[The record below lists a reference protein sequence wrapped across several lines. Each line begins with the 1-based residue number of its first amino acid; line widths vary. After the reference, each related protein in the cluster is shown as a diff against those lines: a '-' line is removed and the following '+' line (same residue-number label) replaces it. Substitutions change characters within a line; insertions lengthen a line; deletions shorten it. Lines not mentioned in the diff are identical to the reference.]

1 MSRLSRLRSSI
12 LILCSLCAFSLR
24 LSADFTR
31 VISSREGL
39 TNNSILSLS
48 QGASGRIWL
57 GTCEGLNVWNGTSVI
72 PVEGSGDGR
81 LSGNLIER
89 IHQCGD
95 DAMWIETNYG
105 LDLMLSGGS
114 VLSHKQF
121 RGMYRMLSW
130 RRDSAL
136 VLTQADSLFRYDAAS
151 DSFSPVACPPS
162 LSYGRLLGCTE
173 TPDGTLWLMSKDG
186 IFRTLSRE
194 FAPEAV
200 RSMPLSFAFAEG
212 EKAFVVD
219 SRGVL
224 YSFSFAD
231 SSLEY
236 CFDLSDEIRRHGKIS
251 DIVADG
257 DDIVVAFLF
266 DGVTRLRFCGEAASR
281 YIPER
286 LPLTCG
292 VFDLMTDGWQP
303 ILWIATDGYGLY
315 MAAMDHYDIA
325 PANFEDFILPLAT
338 PVRALLRDCRGSLWM
353 ATKGE
358 GLVRIDDYSPE
369 KNFGECRSVRHF
381 FSELSDPA
389 VFALCEHFSAKPNP
403 SGASVSHG
411 IWIGTEGNGLDYYSF
426 SDGKIHHIAGP
437 EDLGYVHG
445 IYESDSRTLWVATVG
460 KGVFRL
466 SVDGGPVPRIK
477 DWGKL
482 DFGPLRNDSG
492 FFFCLYPDTDGT
504 IWVGNRGGGLIHYEP
519 STGNSGVYTLDE
531 GTGEVANDVW
541 AVYRTAAGELY
552 IGTGYGLLLFNPA
565 VGKATPTPVRGLI
578 HEIQE
583 DSEGCLWL
591 STNTGLVRY
600 SPQDAMAAHC
610 GYAHGLSHLEF
621 SDGASCRDSDGRLYF
636 GGTNGFVCLS
646 ERDFLRPPFTPDLSI
661 LSLLIDG
668 EWAPYAVQN
677 EVVIDPGRRLMG
689 VEALAIDYLDGGN
702 YRYSFRIK
710 GVDDNWYETGSRM
723 LFPVLPPGGY
733 TLEVR
738 YLNSVTGYESPVLS
752 TSIRI
757 MAPWYATRAAKAL
770 YALLT
775 GGVILAIT
783 LLALRRRKLRRA
795 RQIERMKARWK
806 EETLSSKLS
815 LLQNFSSQIERPV
828 SLQAVPCQQIL
839 DYSRSDEYIR
849 SCAERALNYG
859 ERVGQ
864 TIRLFRSLSEG
875 EEGKERPEVRLFSPR
890 DILSD
895 LVETYQGLA
904 LSRGVRFTAEIP
916 HKILWATSPR
926 IFASVAD
933 MLLTDAFFHAEGDRK
948 VSLSVSSEED
958 NLMMTIRMEGHWP
971 DARAAKLLF
980 DRAGMMEYLEKG
992 RRDGYE
998 LQDEMRLAVCH
1009 NMVSAIDG
1017 QISHAVDGPDSVFTA
1032 GDASAVEESGYKSV
1046 APVLMEEG
1054 GPVPATPGGDSKSL
1068 LLLGKDI
1075 EIIQAVTGV
1084 FQSEFRIKTFSSV
1097 HQMKEALLDAHPDV
1111 IVVEMLGDSSET
1123 ESAIRTVKEDRN
1135 TRHIPVILISN
1146 VSRES
1151 LPVDACLS
1159 LPLDTR
1165 ELKRVVGQNIR
1176 RMETLED
1183 YFTSAVSI
1191 YELSDGKKLHRE
1203 DKEFLE
1209 KLYRVIRDNMHRPD
1223 ITTGFIAAEMGTS
1236 VRSLYSRLEGLV
1248 SITPGNIIREYRL
1261 SYAAQLLSKTRLTVD
1276 EIIYRSGFSNRG
1288 TFFKNFSK
1296 RYSCTPKA
1304 WRRDHQ

>member
-1 MSRLSRLRSSI
+1 M
-12 LILCSLCAFSLR
+12 
-24 LSADFTR
+24 SADFTR
-31 VISSREGL
+31 IISSREGL

-48 QGASGRIWL
+48 QGASGRVWL
-57 GTCEGLNVWNGTSVI
+57 GTCEGLNVWNGTTVT
-72 PVEGSGDGR
+72 PAGVAADDH

-89 IHQCGD
+89 IHQSGD

-114 VLSHKQF
+114 ILPHKQF

-136 VLTQADSLFRYDAAS
+136 VLTQADSLFRYDASS
-151 DSFSPVACPPS
+151 DRFWPVDCPS
-162 LSYGRLLGCTE
+162 CLSYGRLLSCTE
-173 TPDGTLWLMSKDG
+173 TPDGTLWLMTKDG
-186 IFRTLSRE
+186 VYRTGSAE
-194 FAPEAV
+194 FAPEQV
-200 RSMPLSFAFAEG
+200 RPMELTFASAEG
-212 EKAFVVD
+212 ESAFLVD

-224 YSFSFAD
+224 YRFDFAD

-236 CFDLSDEIRRHGKIS
+236 CFNLGDEIRRHGKIS

-257 DDIVVAFLF
+257 DDIVVAYLF
-266 DGVTRLRFCGEAASR
+266 DGVTRLRFCSEAAAR
-281 YIPER
+281 YVPER

-303 ILWIATDGYGLY
+303 ILWIATDGYGLH
-315 MAAMDHYDIA
+315 MATRDHYDIV

-338 PVRALLRDCRGSLWM
+338 PVRALLRDRTGGLWM

-358 GLVRIDDYSPE
+358 GLVRIDDYSP
-369 KNFGECRSVRHF
+369 KKSFGECRSVRHF

-389 VFALCEHFSAKPNP
+389 VFALCEHFPVTPAP
-403 SGASVSHG
+403 SGG
-411 IWIGTEGNGLDYYSF
+411 IWIGTEGEGLDYYSF
-426 SDGKIHHIAGP
+426 TDGKIHHVAGP
-437 EDLGYVHG
+437 ETLKYVHA
-445 IYESDSRTLWVATVG
+445 IYESDPQTLWVATVG
-460 KGVFRL
+460 CGVFRL
-466 SVDGGPVPRIK
+466 SVNGSSVPRIT
-477 DWGKL
+477 DWEKL
-482 DFGPLRNDSG
+482 DFGPLKNDSE
-492 FFFCLYPDTDGT
+492 FFFCLYPDSDGT
-504 IWVGNRGGGLIHYEP
+504 VWIGNRGGGLIHYEP
-519 STGNSGVYTLDE
+519 STGKSRVYTLE
-531 GTGEVANDVW
+531 EETSEVANDVW
-541 AVYRTAAGELY
+541 AICRTGKGDLY
-552 IGTGYGLLLFNPA
+552 VGTGYGLLLFDPSE
-565 VGKATPTPVRGLI
+565 GKAVPTPVRGLI

-583 DSEGCLWL
+583 DGEGCLWL

-600 SPQDAMAAHC
+600 SPWDSMSARC
-610 GYAHGLSHLEF
+610 GYAYGLSHLEF
-621 SDGASCRDSDGRLYF
+621 SDGASCRDSAGRLYF
-636 GGTNGFVCLS
+636 GGTNGFICLS
-646 ERDFLRPPFTPDLSI
+646 ETDFRRPPFTPDLSI

-677 EVVIDPGRRLMG
+677 EVVIASGRRLMG
-689 VEALAIDYLDGGN
+689 AEALAIDYVDGGN
-702 YRYSFRIK
+702 YKYSFRVK
-710 GVDDNWYETGSRM
+710 GFDDKWYETDSKM
-723 LFPVLPPGGY
+723 LFPALPPGRY
-733 TLEVR
+733 TLEAR
-738 YLNSVTGYESPVLS
+738 YLNQVTGYESPVLS
-752 TSIRI
+752 TAIRI
-757 MAPWYATRAAKAL
+757 MAPWYATLAAKAL
-770 YALLT
+770 YALLA

-783 LLALRRRKLRRA
+783 LLALRRRKMRRA

-815 LLQNFSSQIERPV
+815 LLQNFASQIERPV

-839 DYSRSDEYIR
+839 DYGRSDEYIR
-849 SCAERALNYG
+849 SCAEKALNYG
-859 ERVGQ
+859 ERVGH
-864 TIRLFRSLSEG
+864 TIRLFRSLSES
-875 EEGKERPEVRLFSPR
+875 EEGMERPEVRLFSPR
-890 DILSD
+890 DVLSD

-904 LSRGVRFTAEIP
+904 HSRGVRFTAEIP

-933 MLLTDAFFHAEGDRK
+933 MLLTDAFFHAEGERN
-948 VSLSVSSEED
+948 VLLSVSSEED
-958 NLMMTIRMEGHWP
+958 NLVMKIRMEGHWP
-971 DARAAKLLF
+971 DSRAAELLF
-980 DRAGMMEYLEKG
+980 DRTGMMEYLEKG

-1009 NMVSAIDG
+1009 NMVSV
-1017 QISHAVDGPDSVFTA
+1017 VDGKIGHSVDGADSVFTA
-1032 GDASAVEESGYKSV
+1032 VFPRMSSEEASPVEESGYRSV

-1068 LLLGKDI
+1068 FILGKDI
-1075 EIIQAVTGV
+1075 EILQAVTGV

-1097 HQMKEALLDAHPDV
+1097 RQMKDALLDAHPDV
-1111 IVVEMLGDSSET
+1111 IVVEMLSDSEET
-1123 ESAIRTVKEDRN
+1123 ESAIRAVKEDKA
-1135 TRHIPVILISN
+1135 TMHIPVILISN

-1151 LPVDACLS
+1151 LPVDACVT

-1165 ELKRVVGQNIR
+1165 DLKRVVGQNIR

-1261 SYAAQLLSKTRLTVD
+1261 SYAAQLLAKTRLTVD
-1276 EIIYRSGFSNRG
+1276 EIIFRSGFSNRG